1 MRTIDRP
8 GIYELTMAEYLADPV
23 GPAPSLSAS
32 IAHLLISR
40 SPAHARRQHPRLS
53 PDFVPEE
60 SDAFDLGTA
69 AHAYVLEGGFN
80 LEIIDALDWR
90 TQAARAA
97 RDAARAAGKTPVL
110 AHRFVLVQA
119 MAEAAREQL
128 ARHAARPIPL
138 TNGQAERTLVWQEEG
153 VWCRARLDWLHE
165 DHRMVDDYKT
175 LPERQSRGLHAL
187 ALRVRVFGAGGLLS
201 TRDGRGVRGSGARLS
216 LHRPGNFPALRA
228 GGDGARA
235 RCHGAGREAG
245 RLCDWPLAR
254 VPGPAASGRGT
265 RRRSRMPS
273 YPPWLE
279 ASWLAARRKR
289 RRHGEHAGR
298 LTPELFWAR
307 FWARVVKTETCWEWR
322 GAYLSD
328 GYGQFEC

>member
-8 GIYELTMAEYLADPV
+8 GIYEITAEHYHRDPV

-40 SPAHARRQHPRLS
+40 SPAHAKRQHPRLS

-153 VWCRARLDWLHE
+153 VWCRARLDWLH
-165 DHRMVDDYKT
+165 DDQRTVDDYKT
-175 LPERQSRGLHAL
+175 CQNANPEAFTRSLFTFAYAVQAAFYLRGLA
-187 ALRVRVFGAGGLLS
+187 AVFGAAER
-201 TRDGRGVRGSGARLS
+201 TFRFIAQ
-216 LHRPGNFPALRA
+216 
-228 GGDGARA
+228 
-235 RCHGAGREAG
+235 E
-245 RLCDWPLAR
+245 
-254 VPGPAASGRGT
+254 T
-265 RRRSRMPS
+265 
-273 YPPWLE
+273 YPPYALSVMALAPDALVLAEKQVLMALKLWRECLE
-279 ASWLAARRKR
+279 RGEWPAYEPRIAYADVPAWIEAAWLAKEVRA
-289 RRHGEHAGR
+289 EEA
-298 LTPELFWAR
+298 A
-307 FWARVVKTETCWEWR
+307 
-322 GAYLSD
+322 
-328 GYGQFEC
+328 

>member
-8 GIYELTMAEYLADPV
+8 GIYDLTMAEYLADPV

-40 SPAHARRQHPRLS
+40 SPAHAKRQHPRLT
-53 PDFVPEE
+53 PDYIAEE

-153 VWCRARLDWLHE
+153 VWCRARLDWLHA
-165 DHRMVDDYKT
+165 DHRVLDDYKT
-175 LPERQSRGLHAL
+175 CQNANPEAFTRSLFAFGYSVQAAFYLRGMAAVFGEAERAFRFIAQETSPPYAL
-187 ALRVRVFGAGGLLS
+187 AVMALAPDAMVLAEKQVQMALKLWRECLS
-201 TRDGRGVRGSGARLS
+201 SG
-216 LHRPGNFPALRA
+216 
-228 GGDGARA
+228 
-235 RCHGAGREAG
+235 E
-245 RLCDWPLAR
+245 W
-254 VPGPAASGRGT
+254 
-265 RRRSRMPS
+265 PS
-273 YPPWLE
+273 YEPRIAYADVPAWIE
-279 ASWLAARRKR
+279 AAWLAKEVRA
-289 RRHGEHAGR
+289 EEA
-298 LTPELFWAR
+298 A
-307 FWARVVKTETCWEWR
+307 
-322 GAYLSD
+322 
-328 GYGQFEC
+328 